1 MKKYLSKEFLFAN
14 REKILCVVI
23 AAAFIVSGLVYNAAG
38 KADDDEFA
46 SAAGAEQ
53 TEQAK
58 EESESGVIIVDVSG
72 AVNDPK
78 VVELSKGD
86 RVNDAIEAAG
96 GLTANADIS
105 SLNRAAVVKD
115 GDKIFVPEKGS
126 GRSGSVTNV
135 NGGSVSSDGS
145 GGAIAG
151 GKVNINTANKT
162 ELQTLTGVG
171 PAIADKIIAY
181 RESHGNFS
189 RPEDIKNVSGIG
201 DKTYEKMKDNITV

>member
-1 MKKYLSKEFLFAN
+1 MKKYLTKEFLFAN
-14 REKILCVVI
+14 KEKILCVVI
-23 AAAFIVSGLVYNAAG
+23 AMAFIVSGLVYNAAG

-46 SAAGAEQ
+46 SAAGQEQSEQ
-53 TEQAK
+53 TEK
-58 EESESGVIIVDVSG
+58 DPESDVIIVDVSG

-135 NGGSVSSDGS
+135 NGGSGSSDVSS
-145 GGAIAG
+145 GAIAG

-181 RESHGNFS
+181 RESHGSFK

-201 DKTYEKMKDNITV
+201 DKTYEKMKNNITV